1 MTKLN
6 NIDKEFKRDF
16 IRVLK
21 ERDLIY
27 RYKINFI
34 NLHRNFFLTRIINFY
49 GLYNNKT
56 FLESYNFSFD
66 KLIKSLVFMKNKMD
80 RKENLLYHSFRW
92 LETNEDESW
101 RELAS
106 FLKNN

>member
-1 MTKLN
+1 MIELN

-56 FLESYNFSFD
+56 LLKSYNFSFD

-92 LETNEDESW
+92 IETNEDESW